1 MPIQFHLDES
11 VNHAV
16 AAGLK
21 RRGIS
26 VTTSTDT
33 DLLAAVDEDQLA
45 YAFKEQRIIVTHDDD
60 FLKLHQQGRPHAG
73 IAYIKQKRRTIGQ
86 IVLALA
92 NLYHS
97 RTEQYMQG
105 RVEYL

>member
-21 RRGIS
+21 RRGIG
-26 VTTSTDT
+26 VTKATEAG
-33 DLLAAVDEDQLA
+33 LLAGTDEDQLT
-45 YAFKEQRIIVTHDDD
+45 YAHQQGRVLVTHDDD
-60 FLKLHQQGRPHAG
+60 FLKLHRQGVQHVG
-73 IAYIKQKRRTIGQ
+73 IAYVKQERRTIGQ

-97 RTEQYMQG
+97 QTEQSLRGQ
-105 RVEYL
+105 VVFL